1 MPADTMSNGNIE
13 KVDLN
18 LKNDN
23 IMKKNYYPI
32 FVCLVFAVFAAGCY
46 TSVEQHGCVIEIDLT
61 KTYSEQ
67 EYVLQNIAEVS
78 YLPLET
84 RDDFLIDGTIS
95 YMDIEQIVVKS
106 RNSDHLFFFDRNTG
120 TALKMLSRKGRSG
133 HEYNRIDAFALDRK
147 AEEVFVLDASQKRV
161 LVYGY
166 NQNFKRSFEVPSNS
180 VDMLGYDDA
189 SLLVYIEHDTISKP
203 FLLISKENGFVS
215 QVLGVTVGPRLNKM
229 QVKIGDMVT
238 VASMRGASVSFVL
251 TDDGVL
257 VSDWACDTLYCF
269 NYQGF
274 FEPIAIRN
282 PSAGGM
288 KPCWR
293 LHLTGNNNRFVFF
306 LSTQLPEMWDGKLLS
321 METRRYAYDR
331 QEQRIIKPRFVLADD
346 PTGAVWSGGNLGNQ
360 YGAYMTYLLRAEEIY
375 ASHREGKLQ
384 GHLNEIAATVK
395 EDDNP
400 VLMLVKFNR

>member
-1 MPADTMSNGNIE
+1 M
-13 KVDLN
+13 
-18 LKNDN
+18 
-23 IMKKNYYPI
+23 
-32 FVCLVFAVFAAGCY
+32 
-46 TSVEQHGCVIEIDLT
+46 
-61 KTYSEQ
+61 
-67 EYVLQNIAEVS
+67 
-78 YLPLET
+78 
-84 RDDFLIDGTIS
+84 
-95 YMDIEQIVVKS
+95 KS

-120 TALKMLSRKGRSG
+120 TALKILSRKGRSG

-166 NQNFKRSFEVPSNS
+166 NQTFKRSFEVPSNS

-215 QVLGVTVGPRLNKM
+215 QVLDVTVGPRLNKM

-238 VASMRGASVSFVL
+238 VASIRGTSVSLVL

-257 VSDWACDTLYCF
+257 VSDWACDTLYYF
-269 NYQGF
+269 NYQGLL
-274 FEPIAIRN
+274 EPIAIRN
-282 PSAGGM
+282 PSAGEM

-293 LHLTGNNNRFVFF
+293 LHLTGINDHFVYF
-306 LSTQLPEMWDGKLLS
+306 LSTQLPEMLDGKLIS
-321 METRRYAYDR
+321 MEARLYAYDR
-331 QEQRIIKPRFVLADD
+331 QEHRIVKPRFLLADD
-346 PTGAVWSGGNLGNQ
+346 PTGTVWSGWNLGNQ
-360 YGAYMTYLLRAEEIY
+360 YGAYMAYLLKTEEIY
-375 ASHREGKLQ
+375 ASYKAGKLQ